1 MNKKLIIAAAVV
13 GVGYF
18 LYNKSKNSPS
28 RRQEPLFVAGDLFPL
43 PPSGDWIKGSD
54 FLPKGAMSVVAPAV
68 FWYKKGHNYK
78 YYVDGKSVIT
88 RVADIRKV

>member
-1 MNKKLIIAAAVV
+1 MNNKIFIIGAAAI
-13 GVGYF
+13 GVGYL
-18 LYNKSKNSPS
+18 LYKKSKNSPS

-54 FLPKGAMSVVAPAV
+54 VPNNGVVAPAV

-88 RVADIRKV
+88 RVADIRRV

>member
-1 MNKKLIIAAAVV
+1 MNKNLIIAAAVV
-13 GVGYF
+13 GVGYL
-18 LYNKSKNSPS
+18 LYKKSKNSPS

-43 PPSGDWIKGSD
+43 PPSGDWIKGYDASNN
-54 FLPKGAMSVVAPAV
+54 SVVALAV

-88 RVADIRKV
+88 RVADIRRV